1 MVSNDES
8 CDALARMST
17 NLVNIKVHHGN
28 RFINYCD
35 SRVDLSQ
42 FQYVDT
48 TVSNPIHMRYGDM
61 LGWMYNFLQVDP
73 SH

>member
-17 NLVNIKVHHGN
+17 NLVNIEVHHGN
-28 RFINYCD
+28 RFINYYD
-35 SRVDLSQ
+35 SGVDLSQ

-48 TVSNPIHMRYGDM
+48 TMSSCKDRWTKRG
-61 LGWMYNFLQVDP
+61 
-73 SH
+73 